1 MQNLKRKGIVLV
13 ALIGLLATSGLAY
26 AAPTEGDPPEDTSFS
41 YAYDADRH
49 ILLWSISSIDGDG
62 SSLEGAGVCNLD
74 DEALS
79 VTYAAVDGLITVEDG
94 LITVENDGECAL
106 SGAEVAGPSG
116 QINHGMF
123 MKVFNSL
130 FDEGYGRGCLNRSF
144 AQSVLGKD
152 TQMISVSDV
161 SSEFV
166 SVVEEDIAVV
176 EFTTSLADC
185 EHGSQANG
193 AEAAS
198 EHGGRPESPGKSD
211 SAPPG
216 RSE

>member
-26 AAPTEGDPPEDTSFS
+26 AAPTEGDPPEDTTFS

-49 ILLWSISSIDGDG
+49 ILLWSV
-62 SSLEGAGVCNLD
+62 SSLEEAAGVDC
-74 DEALS
+74 ALEGAS
-79 VTYAAVDGLITVEDG
+79 LVYGDTVEG
-94 LITVENDGECAL
+94 VISVEYGEGCGL
-106 SGAEVAGPSG
+106 SGADVAGPQG

-130 FDEGYGRGCLNRSF
+130 FDEGYGRGCLNRSV

-166 SVVEEDIAVV
+166 SVVEEGIAAV
-176 EFTTSLADC
+176 EFTTSLANC

-198 EHGGRPESPGKSD
+198 EHGGKPESPGRPD
-211 SAPPG
+211 SPG
-216 RSE
+216 QSNAAQGRNE

>member
-1 MQNLKRKGIVLV
+1 MTLV
-13 ALIGLLATSGLAY
+13 GLLAISGLAY

-41 YAYDADRH
+41 YAYDADGH
-49 ILLWSISSIDGDG
+49 ILLWSISSLDGDV
-62 SSLEGAGVCNLD
+62 SSLEGDGVCNLD
-74 DEALS
+74 GEALS
-79 VTYAAVDGLITVEDG
+79 VTYAAVDGLITVE
-94 LITVENDGECAL
+94 NDGDCAL
-106 SGAEVAGPSG
+106 SGAEVAGPQG

-123 MKVFNSL
+123 MKLFNSL
-130 FDEGYGRGCLNRSF
+130 VEGHGRGCLNRSL

-166 SVVEEDIAVV
+166 SVVEGDGAVV

-198 EHGGRPESPGKSD
+198 EHGGKPESPGRPD
-211 SAPPG
+211 SPGQSNAAPG
-216 RSE
+216 RNE

>member
-26 AAPTEGDPPEDTSFS
+26 AAPTEGDPPEDTTFS
-41 YAYDADRH
+41 YAYDADGH
-49 ILLWSISSIDGDG
+49 ILLWSISSLDGDV
-62 SSLEGAGVCNLD
+62 SSLEGDGVCNLD
-74 DEALS
+74 GEASLS
-79 VTYAAVDGLITVEDG
+79 VTYAAVDGV
-94 LITVENDGECAL
+94 ITVENDGDCAL
-106 SGAEVAGPSG
+106 SGADVSGPQG

-123 MKVFNSL
+123 MKLFNSL
-130 FDEGYGRGCLNRSF
+130 YDEGYGRGCLNRYL
-144 AQSVLGKD
+144 AQSGLGSEEQIK
-152 TQMISVSDV
+152 VSDV
-161 SSEFV
+161 ESESESV
-166 SVVEEDIAVV
+166 SVVEGAEV

-198 EHGGRPESPGKSD
+198 EHGGQPESPGRPESPGQSN
-211 SAPPG
+211 AAPG

>member
-26 AAPTEGDPPEDTSFS
+26 AAPTEGDPPEDTSFT

-49 ILLWSISSIDGDG
+49 ILLWSVSSLDGDV
-62 SSLEGAGVCNLD
+62 SSLEGDGVCNV
-74 DEALS
+74 EGVLS
-79 VTYAAVDGLITVEDG
+79 VTYPDVDGVITVESDS
-94 LITVENDGECAL
+94 VCAL
-106 SGAEVAGPSG
+106 SGAEVAGPAG

-123 MKVFNSL
+123 MKLFKSL
-130 FDEGYGRGCLNRSF
+130 YEGHGRGCLNRYL
-144 AQSVLGKD
+144 AQSGFGKD
-152 TQMISVSDV
+152 TQKISVSDV

-166 SVVEEDIAVV
+166 SVVEGDGAVV

-216 RSE
+216 RSG

>member
-41 YAYDADRH
+41 YAYDADGH
-49 ILLWSISSIDGDG
+49 ILLWSISSLDGDV
-62 SSLEGAGVCNLD
+62 SSLEGDGVCNLD
-74 DEALS
+74 GEALS
-79 VTYAAVDGLITVEDG
+79 VAYVAVDGV
-94 LITVENDGECAL
+94 ITVENDGDCAL
-106 SGAEVAGPSG
+106 SGADVSGPQG

-123 MKVFNSL
+123 MKLFNSL
-130 FDEGYGRGCLNRSF
+130 YDEGYGRGCLNRSL
-144 AQSVLGKD
+144 AQSGLGSEEQIK
-152 TQMISVSDV
+152 VSDA
-161 SSEFV
+161 EPELV
-166 SVVEEDIAVV
+166 SVVEGAEV
-176 EFTTSLADC
+176 EFTTTLADC

-198 EHGGRPESPGKSD
+198 EHGGRPESPGKSG
-211 SAPPG
+211 SAPG

>member
-26 AAPTEGDPPEDTSFS
+26 AAPTEGDPPEDTSFT

-49 ILLWSISSIDGDG
+49 ILLWSV
-62 SSLEGAGVCNLD
+62 SSLEEAAGVGC
-74 DEALS
+74 ALEGAS
-79 VTYAAVDGLITVEDG
+79 LVYGVTVEG
-94 LITVENDGECAL
+94 VISVEYGEGCGL
-106 SGAEVAGPSG
+106 SGAEVTGPSG

-123 MKVFNSL
+123 MKLFKSL
-130 FDEGYGRGCLNRSF
+130 YEGHGRGCLNRYL
-144 AQSVLGKD
+144 AQSGFGKD
-152 TQMISVSDV
+152 TQKISVSDV

-166 SVVEEDIAVV
+166 SVVEEGIAVV

-198 EHGGRPESPGKSD
+198 ERGGRPESPGKSD

-216 RSE
+216 RSG

>member
-1 MQNLKRKGIVLV
+1 MLV

-41 YAYDADRH
+41 YAYDSEAH
-49 ILLWSISSIDGDG
+49 ILLWSISSIDGDV
-62 SSLEGAGVCNLD
+62 SSLEGDGVCNL
-74 DEALS
+74 EGSLS
-79 VTYAAVDGLITVEDG
+79 VTYPDVDGLITVESDS
-94 LITVENDGECAL
+94 VCAL
-106 SGAEVAGPSG
+106 SGADVAGPGG

-123 MKVFNSL
+123 MKLFNSF
-130 FDEGYGRGCLNRSF
+130 FDEGYGRGCLNRSL

-166 SVVEEDIAVV
+166 SVVEGAEV
-176 EFTTSLADC
+176 EFTTTLANC
-185 EHGSQANG
+185 EHGNQANG

-198 EHGGRPESPGKSD
+198 EHGGRPESPRKSD